1 MAKRRAPLKVK
12 LKIDPSSTGRFNILI
27 ESIEAKA
34 LDISISGIGLLS
46 ELFLP
51 KGVVVELKLKINNK
65 IIGIKSE
72 IRSAVRAGKG
82 LTRLGMKFID
92 LDKSQL
98 KTIKN
103 FIKQN
108 EKRYPTRFKLS
119 KKVIA
124 YGQKD
129 KH

>member
-119 KKVIA
+119 KKGIA